1 MNKELAV
8 TEEYPYKIRTLSN
21 DLVPADW
28 WINLLDF
35 IDEEMEFES
44 AGSEYDTDYSD
55 RYLNEKL
62 KSEYNATWVG
72 MGYVAFKSEADA
84 SWFLLRFS

>member
-72 MGYVAFKSEADA
+72 MGYVGFKSEADA
-84 SWFLLRFS
+84 SWFLLRFA

>member
-1 MNKELAV
+1 MNRELAV

-21 DLVPADW
+21 DLVPAEW

-35 IDEEMEFES
+35 IDEEMEFGWL
-44 AGSEYDTDYSD
+44 GSEYDIDASD

-62 KSEYNATWVG
+62 KSEYNAAWVG
-72 MGYVAFKSEADA
+72 MGYIGFKSEADA

>member
-1 MNKELAV
+1 MIKELSL
-8 TEEYPYKIRTLSN
+8 TEEYPYKIRTFS
-21 DLVPADW
+21 DSLVPAEW

-35 IDEEMEFES
+35 IDEEMEFEI
-44 AGSEYDTDYSD
+44 AGSEYDTDAND

-72 MGYVAFKSEADA
+72 MGCVRFKSEADA
-84 SWFLLRFS
+84 AWFLLRFS

>member
-72 MGYVAFKSEADA
+72 MGYVGFKSEADA
-84 SWFLLRFS
+84 TWFLLRFS

>member
-72 MGYVAFKSEADA
+72 MGYVGFKSEADA

>member
-1 MNKELAV
+1 MNKELAL

-21 DLVPADW
+21 DLVPAEW

-44 AGSEYDTDYSD
+44 AGSEYDTDFND

-72 MGYVAFKSEADA
+72 MGYVGFKSEADA